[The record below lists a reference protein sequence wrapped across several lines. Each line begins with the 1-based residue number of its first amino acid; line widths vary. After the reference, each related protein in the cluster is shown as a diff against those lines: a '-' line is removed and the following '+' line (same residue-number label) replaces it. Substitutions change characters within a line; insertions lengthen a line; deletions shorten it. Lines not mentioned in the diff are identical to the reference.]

1 MDDLEK
7 FNETWL
13 PEKEDFHSHLNMV
26 DYMHTKRVH
35 KDFEIKKLRIWFV
48 SSQRYIIASWCI

>member
-1 MDDLEK
+1 MEK

-35 KDFEIKKLRIWFV
+35 KDFEIKKIKN
-48 SSQRYIIASWCI
+48 IICIFTEIHHC